1 MREKKIKSGTLKF
14 QHKSIEDPHFCT
26 NLYKHKPPLNLN
38 FIGILRLTFEQLNTV
53 DQDLV
58 QEYFRRNAVYFKVI
72 TAAKS
77 GEKYFKKLDFRK
89 KPRVEQPKCLKISED
104 SNELIQSIKTFQ
116 YLDKK
121 VFSCKVCEHLTDSET
136 SIQSHVQNYHILPK
150 RRMSE
155 QDIVIHYID

>member
-1 MREKKIKSGTLKF
+1 M
-14 QHKSIEDPHFCT
+14 
-26 NLYKHKPPLNLN
+26 
-38 FIGILRLTFEQLNTV
+38 

-58 QEYFRRNAVYFKVI
+58 QEYFRRNAVYFKII

-77 GEKYFKKLDFRK
+77 GEKYFRKLDFRK
-89 KPRVEQPKCLKISED
+89 KSKVEQPKCLKISED